1 MTDGKVELRHIR
13 QVHFFK
19 GKTAA
24 AVLERNPSMIT
35 PAATVVLI
43 ILGWGTAA
51 AAMLWGLRRVLRHHQ
66 RPEPE
71 ASIPR
76 FRP

>member
-1 MTDGKVELRHIR
+1 MTDGKVEPHHIK

-19 GKTAA
+19 GNTAA
-24 AVLERNPSMIT
+24 SALERNPSMIT
-35 PAATVVLI
+35 PAVTVVLI

-51 AAMLWGLRRVLRHHQ
+51 AAMLWGLRRILRHHQ
-66 RPEPE
+66 RSEPD
-71 ASIPR
+71 APIPR